1 MSDCLDDNG
10 ALELLDGRLPS
21 AARAAVE
28 RHIESCDA
36 CRELVAELA
45 KVDADESGGAAD
57 TERTALAESSGLTHA
72 GPYRIER
79 QIGSGSAGT
88 VYRAVDD
95 RTREVV
101 ALKYVTDP
109 AWRARFGREVETL
122 ARLAHPG
129 IVRYIGHGETPHG
142 LYLAMEWLDGE
153 DLERCLR
160 RGPLPWQA
168 VRLLGLRLTA
178 ALAHAHALGAVH
190 RDLGPRNVF
199 LPGGRVEDAKLL
211 DFGLVRVRDGLER
224 TASQAV
230 LGTPFYMAPEQVKDP
245 KNVDARADLFALGVL
260 FYEAVSGARPFQ
272 GEDLFTVWV
281 RIVDHAAP
289 DLRTLTRGVPEA
301 FILVIEALLAK
312 DPQARPASA
321 AEVHR
326 GLVLLEGLARST
338 AEPPPPAAPPR
349 ADIVH
354 PVPASGASGGP
365 AFGASG
371 GPSGV
376 ARTATP
382 PPGRRGS
389 GVFVAAGVGVTAIVA
404 ASTLAVVGPRL
415 ARRGPASESS
425 VASGASDPEPSGAGE
440 SSDREPGGADES
452 NEDRPGAGGADPRAP
467 GVAAKMSPLGG
478 EEAAG
483 GPSASSVAAPLT
495 DGETAPSAAAGG
507 DKQAGREPMETLFCG
522 ADNVE
527 HRRGGHYGAD
537 RATRENAAVTIG
549 GLCKATLEDCVI
561 EGPRSVN
568 VLHEGELT
576 LRRCRVLGDVS
587 LIGAVTLTLEGT
599 TLAKP
604 PRVVG
609 EARVIRR

>member
-1 MSDCLDDNG
+1 MSNCLDDNR

-45 KVDADESGGAAD
+45 KVDGDESGGAAD
-57 TERTALAESSGLTHA
+57 TERTPLAESSGLTHA

-79 QIGSGSAGT
+79 QIGSGAAGT

-95 RTREVV
+95 RAKEVV

-129 IVRYIGHGETPHG
+129 IVRYLGHGETPHG

-168 VRLLGLRLTA
+168 IRLLGLRLTA

-211 DFGLVRVRDGLER
+211 DFGLVRVSDGLER

-260 FYEAVSGARPFQ
+260 FYEAVSGTRPFQ

-281 RIVDHAAP
+281 KIVDHPAP

-301 FILVIEALLAK
+301 FILLVEALLAK
-312 DPQARPASA
+312 DPNGRPASA
-321 AEVHR
+321 ADVHQ
-326 GLVLLEGLARST
+326 GLVLLEGLARS
-338 AEPPPPAAPPR
+338 
-349 ADIVH
+349 ADALAQPH
-354 PVPASGASGGP
+354 LSGPGP
-365 AFGASG
+365 AFGSSS
-371 GPSGV
+371 GPSGLGSR
-376 ARTATP
+376 AASSP
-382 PPGRRGS
+382 PPRRGS
-389 GVFVAAGVGVTAIVA
+389 GVFVAAGVGVTALVA
-404 ASTLAVVGPRL
+404 VSTLAVVAPRF
-415 ARRGPASESS
+415 ARRSAPSESS
-425 VASGASDPEPSGAGE
+425 ESSESSGSSESSE
-440 SSDREPGGADES
+440 SSDPSD
-452 NEDRPGAGGADPRAP
+452 
-467 GVAAKMSPLGG
+467 
-478 EEAAG
+478 
-483 GPSASSVAAPLT
+483 PSASSDPSEAPPSAPSVPAKVSLPDDTLDPVQEKNPAAPAASGL
-495 DGETAPSAAAGG
+495 GARAESAAV
-507 DKQAGREPMETLFCG
+507 ETLFCG
-522 ADNVE
+522 AENVE
-527 HRRGGHYGAD
+527 HRRGGHY
-537 RATRENAAVTIG
+537 RSHPTMLEQAAVTIG
-549 GLCKATLEDCVI
+549 GLCQATLEDCVI
-561 EGPRSVN
+561 DGPRSVK
-568 VLHEGELT
+568 VLNAAELT
-576 LRRCRVLGDVS
+576 LRRCRVLGDITLV
-587 LIGAVTLTLEGT
+587 GAVTLTLEGT
-599 TLAKP
+599 TLSKAP
-604 PRVVG
+604 TIVG
-609 EARVIRR
+609 KARVIRR

>member
-21 AARAAVE
+21 AARAQVE

-36 CRELVAELA
+36 CRELLAELA
-45 KVDADESGGAAD
+45 KADADESGGAAD
-57 TERTALAESSGLTHA
+57 TERTPIADSSGLTHA

-79 QIGSGSAGT
+79 PIGSGAAGT

-95 RTREVV
+95 RTKQVV
-101 ALKYVTDP
+101 ALKYVTDL

-122 ARLAHPG
+122 SRLAHPG

-153 DLERCLR
+153 DLERRLR

-168 VRLLGLRLTA
+168 VRILGLRLTA

-260 FYEAVSGARPFQ
+260 FYETVSGVRPFQ

-301 FILVIEALLAK
+301 FILVVEALLAK

-321 AEVHR
+321 ADVHR
-326 GLVLLEGLARST
+326 GLVLLEGLARS
-338 AEPPPPAAPPR
+338 
-349 ADIVH
+349 
-354 PVPASGASGGP
+354 
-365 AFGASG
+365 
-371 GPSGV
+371 
-376 ARTATP
+376 
-382 PPGRRGS
+382 
-389 GVFVAAGVGVTAIVA
+389 AGV
-404 ASTLAVVGPRL
+404 
-415 ARRGPASESS
+415 
-425 VASGASDPEPSGAGE
+425 
-440 SSDREPGGADES
+440 
-452 NEDRPGAGGADPRAP
+452 
-467 GVAAKMSPLGG
+467 
-478 EEAAG
+478 
-483 GPSASSVAAPLT
+483 
-495 DGETAPSAAAGG
+495 
-507 DKQAGREPMETLFCG
+507 
-522 ADNVE
+522 
-527 HRRGGHYGAD
+527 
-537 RATRENAAVTIG
+537 
-549 GLCKATLEDCVI
+549 
-561 EGPRSVN
+561 
-568 VLHEGELT
+568 
-576 LRRCRVLGDVS
+576 
-587 LIGAVTLTLEGT
+587 
-599 TLAKP
+599 
-604 PRVVG
+604 
-609 EARVIRR
+609 